1 MAARH
6 DRHRSRRFAVTV
18 AVLAG
23 AAATA
28 RILRDRAVEA
38 NTLRYDHVLDFSKPY
53 LGETNPGDQAGSST
67 PSSASR

>member
-28 RILRDRAVEA
+28 RIVRDRVEA

>member
-18 AVLAG
+18 AVVAG

-38 NTLRYDHVLDFSKPY
+38 NTLRHVLDFSKPY